1 MISRDAL
8 ALYLDKYL
16 SCNALTDYAPNGL
29 QIEGRPEI
37 QRICSA
43 VSISRDVI
51 QQAAQWEADALLV
64 HHGFFW
70 RGERSVITGIRRQRM
85 GALIHCDLNLF
96 AYHLPLD
103 VHPVVGN
110 NACLA
115 KRLPVTNL
123 SQHDVEKIPKGLW
136 SGTLSHLFN
145 GKELGQLLKDVFLQQ
160 PIHIAAESRPIQS
173 IAWCS
178 GAAQDFL
185 EEAHHLGVDAYISGE
200 ISERTFDLA
209 KELNIHYYAC
219 GHHATE
225 RYGVQAL
232 GAHLEQL
239 FDIEHRF
246 IDTHNPI

>member
-1 MISRDAL
+1 MITRDAL
-8 ALYLDKYL
+8 AVYLDTYL
-16 SCNALTDYAPNGL
+16 SCNALPDYAPNGL

-37 QRICSA
+37 QRLCSA

-51 QQAAQWEADALLV
+51 QQAAQNKADAILV

-70 RGERSVITGIRRQRM
+70 RGERSVITGIRRQRIGEM
-85 GALIHCDLNLF
+85 IVHDLNLF

-115 KRLPVTNL
+115 KRLPVHDL
-123 SQHDVEKIPKGLW
+123 AQHDVEKIPKGLW
-136 SGTLSHLFN
+136 SARLDQTFSGEAMFQVLN
-145 GKELGQLLKDVFLQQ
+145 DVFFQQ

-173 IAWCS
+173 IAWCT

-185 EEAHHLGVDAYISGE
+185 EDAHHLGVDAYISGE

-232 GAHLEQL
+232 GAHLADKFGLEHQ
-239 FDIEHRF
+239 FIE
-246 IDTHNPI
+246 TGNPI